1 MRPIFGFRK
10 LSRMFWWKQN
20 YHDAKILYGHGTQD
34 SLRLPPPLCDLH
46 SLSLNP
52 THPTHHNDHRPQR
65 KPFCE
70 RRNPSPGPP
79 PSAQQPKH
87 DRFLPD
93 SNQASRAGTGS
104 INRPSRRV
112 YPNPKGTPFSSLLV
126 ESIIASYILANK
138 IIWATLVFWMR
149 GIGGYLKKPE
159 RKSERS
165 SQPEEDKTGIEAT
178 RYAIQENER
187 GRESEKRKERA
198 RTGARGGKVQN
209 KQAMNETDLKPS
221 WQKRRAQTLGITNRT
236 ISQSYWVLA

>member
-1 MRPIFGFRK
+1 METK
-10 LSRMFWWKQN
+10 LSRCEDTKWSWN
-20 YHDAKILYGHGTQD
+20 PGLATTPPTT
-34 SLRLPPPLCDLH
+34 LRPPL
-46 SLSLNP
+46 SFIKSNP
-52 THPTHHNDHRPQR
+52 SNPPQWPSTTA
-65 KPFCE
+65 KNPFCE